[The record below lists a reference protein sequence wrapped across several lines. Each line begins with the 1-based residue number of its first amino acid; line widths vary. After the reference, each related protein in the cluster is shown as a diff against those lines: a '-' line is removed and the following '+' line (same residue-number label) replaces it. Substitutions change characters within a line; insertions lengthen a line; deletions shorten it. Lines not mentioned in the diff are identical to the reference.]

1 MDSGKIADKSHEK
14 EYNNTIRFDL
24 FFYFLILLFESSS
37 W

>member
-14 EYNNTIRFDL
+14 EYNWFDL